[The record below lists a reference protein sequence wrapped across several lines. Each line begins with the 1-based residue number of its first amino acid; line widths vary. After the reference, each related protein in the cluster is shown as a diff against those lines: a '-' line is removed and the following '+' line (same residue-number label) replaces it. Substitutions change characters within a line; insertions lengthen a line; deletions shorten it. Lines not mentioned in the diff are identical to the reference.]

1 MMGLEPKEYY
11 NPETPCTVSAL
22 CSDLYSTNEHVA
34 VIDIDDIY
42 ILNCSI

>member
-1 MMGLEPKEYY
+1 MMRLAGKEDY

-22 CSDLYSTNEHVA
+22 CSDLYSTNEQVA